1 MGYDNYIGMHPN
13 ILREVVKLVK
23 EMNSSRIL

>member
-1 MGYDNYIGMHPN
+1 MGYDNCFGLHPI